1 MKLRSNGKG
10 ATAVADNFIRKWL
23 SRKPA
28 PLSVSPQRRGEIQRG
43 VEETRAELA
52 RLSAQMPIFAELA
65 EQLNDFLPL
74 LYAEPLRVVV
84 PQLTKETAAEKLSA
98 GTPLLRGEILD
109 IDWPAVNRRFQDL
122 VGALA
127 PRRADAASGLAEAVR
142 SGRLDIAALTALVLA
157 GQPQSVHE
165 RAEGLGLDVP
175 LTASLLSL
183 TLFPVLVPIRAGLEP
198 LLSASSWTEGYCP
211 ACGSFPKLGEFR
223 GLEQTRF
230 LRCGLCAAEWQFPRL
245 RCPCCGNR
253 DHRQLGYLHVEGE
266 EGKCRSGT
274 CEECRQYIK
283 MVSTLTPLS
292 PLQLLVTDVATVHL
306 DLLAADRGYSP
317 PM

>member
-1 MKLRSNGKG
+1 MKPLSNGKG
-10 ATAVADNFIRKWL
+10 ATAVAGDFIRKWL
-23 SRKPA
+23 GRKPPINNNFRSLGDFGSLA
-28 PLSVSPQRRGEIQRG
+28 DAQV
-43 VEETRAELA
+43 ELA
-52 RLSAQMPIFAELA
+52 RLSEQTPTVAELA
-65 EQLNDFLPL
+65 LQLNDFLL
-74 LYAEPLRVVV
+74 ALFAEPLRVAV
-84 PQLTKETAAEKLSA
+84 PSLSKETAAEKLSA
-98 GTPLLRGEILD
+98 GVPLLRGETLE
-109 IDWPAVNRRFQDL
+109 IDWPAVERRFQDV
-122 VGALA
+122 VGVLA
-127 PRRADAASGLAEAVR
+127 QRRADAAPGLGEAVR
-142 SGRLDIAALTALVLA
+142 LGQLDIAELTSAVLA

-165 RAEGLGLDVP
+165 RALALGLDVP

-198 LLSASSWTEGYCP
+198 LLSAGSWTQGYCP

-253 DHRQLGYLHVEGE
+253 DHRQLGYLHVDGE

-283 MVSTLTPLS
+283 MVSTLTPLT

-306 DLLAADRGYSP
+306 DLLAADRGFSP

>member
-1 MKLRSNGKG
+1 MAG
-10 ATAVADNFIRKWL
+10 AFFRKRL
-23 SRKPA
+23 GRKPA
-28 PLSVSPQRRGEIQRG
+28 LPPDVDKA
-43 VEETRAELA
+43 RAELA
-52 RLSAQMPIFAELA
+52 GMAKDRPILAELA
-65 EQLNDFLPL
+65 GQLNDILPA
-74 LYAEPLRVVV
+74 LYAEPLRALA
-84 PQLTKETAAEKLSA
+84 PQLSQETAREKLSA
-98 GTPLLRGEILD
+98 GVPLLRGEILD
-109 IDWPAVNRRFQDL
+109 IDWPAVNRRFQD
-122 VGALA
+122 VVDALA
-127 PRRADAASGLAEAVR
+127 QRRPDAAPGLAEAVR
-142 SGRLDIAALTALVLA
+142 SGQLDSAELAAFVLA

-175 LTASLLSL
+175 LTASLLAL
-183 TLFPVLVPIRAGLEP
+183 MLFPVLVPIRAGLEP
-198 LLSASSWTEGYCP
+198 LLSANSWAEGYCP

-223 GLEQTRF
+223 GLEQIRF
-230 LRCGLCAAEWQFPRL
+230 LRCGLCAGEWPFPRL

-266 EGKCRSGT
+266 EGKCRAGT
-274 CEECRQYIK
+274 CDECRQYIK

>member
-1 MKLRSNGKG
+1 VRS
-10 ATAVADNFIRKWL
+10 AQFDI
-23 SRKPA
+23 
-28 PLSVSPQRRGEIQRG
+28 
-43 VEETRAELA
+43 AEL
-52 RLSAQMPIFAELA
+52 
-65 EQLNDFLPL
+65 
-74 LYAEPLRVVV
+74 
-84 PQLTKETAAEKLSA
+84 TAA
-98 GTPLLRGEILD
+98 
-109 IDWPAVNRRFQDL
+109 
-122 VGALA
+122 
-127 PRRADAASGLAEAVR
+127 
-142 SGRLDIAALTALVLA
+142 VLA

-165 RAEGLGLDVP
+165 RAESLGLDVP
-175 LTASLLSL
+175 LTASVLSL
-183 TLFPVLVPIRAGLEP
+183 TLFSVLAPIRAGLEP
-198 LLSASSWTEGYCP
+198 LLTAGSWTEGYCP
-211 ACGSFPKLGEFR
+211 VCGSFPKLGEFR

-253 DHRQLGYLHVEGE
+253 NHRQLGYLHVEGE

-306 DLLAADRGYSP
+306 DLLAADRGFSP